1 MENEN
6 TSQNEQT
13 CPKCGGPVVQADVL
27 AGAGPLAVAKVRSA
41 LSLGITRGSP
51 VSARVCA
58 KCGYL
63 ELYATI
69 PEVLR

>member
-1 MENEN
+1 METEN
-6 TSQNEQT
+6 ANQKELT
-13 CPKCGGPVVQADVL
+13 CPKCGGAVAQADLL

-51 VSARVCA
+51 VSARVCSS
-58 KCGYL
+58 CGFL
-63 ELYATI
+63 ELFATN

>member
-1 MENEN
+1 MINENEDK
-6 TSQNEQT
+6 TEPT
-13 CPKCGGPVVQADVL
+13 CCKCGGPVAQTDVL

-51 VSARVCA
+51 LSAKVCTT
-58 KCGYL
+58 CGCV
-63 ELYATI
+63 ELYAAN